1 MGIEFCES
9 HAVKISIFHTAAGAK
24 KGVVDVTNII
34 GLLGSRLALGIG
46 SVPLNTPL

>member
-9 HAVKISIFHTAAGAK
+9 HPVKISIFSHGREHK